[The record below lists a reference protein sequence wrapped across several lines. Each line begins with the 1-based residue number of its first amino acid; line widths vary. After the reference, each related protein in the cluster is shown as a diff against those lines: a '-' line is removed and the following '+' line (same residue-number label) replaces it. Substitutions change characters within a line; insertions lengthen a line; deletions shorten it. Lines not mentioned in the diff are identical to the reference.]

1 MHMTLDLL
9 DDRVLTLHG
18 LFTTVAI
25 LVYILTAHVMRQR
38 RHPASAIAWVLF
50 ILLMP
55 YLALPAF
62 LLFGSRKLKRPSARV
77 RPAPEVPQPGTPWA
91 IEAIVDMG
99 QPRPAPCPQLALH
112 ADGHQAWQAL
122 LATIDGA
129 THTLDICTFILARDA
144 VGRELVDRL
153 ARKAAQGVRVRLMLD
168 GLGKLMSRAPD
179 LSPLHRAGGH
189 TAVFVPPLQSPLRGR
204 TNLRNHRKL
213 VVADAGQ
220 DKARLWC
227 GGRNMATEYFEGE
240 PGTAPWRDLSWDL
253 QGPLVAQASALFEQ
267 DWAFAQ
273 GGRPLALPPFPP
285 FDLRAHA
292 GTPLPPGV
300 ATPGALRDAP
310 AATEPPAAR
319 AEHHR
324 HGAQL
329 VASGPDQVDDT
340 VYALLVTATYR
351 AHRRVCLSTPYFVPD
366 PALLM
371 ALCLAAR
378 RGVQVDL
385 LLPARSNHGLS
396 DLARN
401 RALRALAL
409 AGGHVWLAPGMLHAK
424 LAVFDD
430 ELALAGSANLD
441 SRSLFLNYE
450 LMLAFHDLDDVRS
463 FQGWFEAERRS
474 ARPYVAHA
482 PSLARD
488 VGEGLLLWLGFQL

>member
-77 RPAPEVPQPGTPWA
+77 RPAPEAPEPGTPWA
-91 IEAIVDMG
+91 IDTIVDMG
-99 QPRPAPCPQLALH
+99 QPRPAPCLGLALH

-122 LATIDGA
+122 LDTIDGA
-129 THTLDICTFILARDA
+129 THSLDICTFILARDP
-144 VGRELVDRL
+144 VGRDLVDRL
-153 ARKAAQGVRVRLMLD
+153 ARKAEQGVRVRLMLD

-179 LSPLHRAGGH
+179 LSPLIRAGGH

-213 VVADAGQ
+213 VVVDAGH
-220 DKARLWC
+220 DGARLWC

-240 PGTAPWRDLSWDL
+240 PGTPPWRDLSWDL
-253 QGPLVAQASALFEQ
+253 RGPLVTQASALFEQ

-285 FDLRAHA
+285 FDLRS
-292 GTPLPPGV
+292 
-300 ATPGALRDAP
+300 P
-310 AATEPPAAR
+310 ADIPPPADTAQ
-319 AEHHR
+319 AIGHR
-324 HGAQL
+324 RQGAQL

-340 VYALLVTATYR
+340 IYALLVTATYR

-463 FQGWFEAERRS
+463 FQGWFDAERQG
-474 ARPYVAHA
+474 ARPYVARA

>member
-1 MHMTLDLL
+1 MYFTLDLL
-9 DDRVLTLHG
+9 DSRWLTLHG
-18 LFTTVAI
+18 LCTTVAV

-38 RHPASAIAWVLF
+38 RQPAAAIAWVLF
-50 ILLMP
+50 ILLVP

-77 RPAPEVPQPGTPWA
+77 RPAPDAPDPDAPWA
-91 IEAIVDMG
+91 IETIVDMG
-99 QPRPAPCPQLALH
+99 QPRPAPCLGLH
-112 ADGHQAWQAL
+112 LHDDGRQAWQAL
-122 LATIDGA
+122 LDTIEGA

-144 VGRELVDRL
+144 VGRAVLDRL
-153 ARKAAQGVRVRLMLD
+153 AHKAAQGVRVRLMLD

-189 TAVFVPPLQSPLRGR
+189 TAVFVPPLQSPLQGR

-213 VVADAGQ
+213 VVADAGREG
-220 DKARLWC
+220 ARLWC
-227 GGRNMATEYFEGE
+227 GGRNLASEYFEGE
-240 PGTAPWRDLSWDL
+240 HGAPPWRDLSWDL
-253 QGPLVAQASALFEQ
+253 HGPLVAQASALFEQ

-273 GGRPLALPPFPP
+273 GGRPRALPPFPP
-285 FDLRAHA
+285 FDLRPQADIPA
-292 GTPLPPGV
+292 PSVV
-300 ATPGALRDAP
+300 AAQHSELSADLA
-310 AATEPPAAR
+310 AAR
-319 AEHHR
+319 HR
-324 HGAQL
+324 HGTQL

-351 AHRRVCLSTPYFVPD
+351 ARRHVRLSTPYFVPD

-385 LLPARSNHGLS
+385 LMPARSNHKLS
-396 DLARN
+396 DVARS
-401 RALRALAL
+401 RALRSLAQ
-409 AGGHVWLAPGMLHAK
+409 AGGRVWLAPGMLHAK
-424 LAVFDD
+424 LAVFDE

-450 LMLAFHDLDDVRS
+450 LMLAFHDTADVSR
-463 FQGWFEAERRS
+463 FQAWFDTERQG
-474 ARPYVAHA
+474 AAAYEAHA